1 MSVWPMIVART
12 RLSARAPYCGADQV
26 SEAQVEGG
34 LLCMAASPLPLT
46 YLVLEIV
53 LAQVSGL
60 SGTAISVGQG
70 TLSVSKDNL

>member
-1 MSVWPMIVART
+1 M
-12 RLSARAPYCGADQV
+12 

-34 LLCMAASPLPLT
+34 LLYMAASPLPLT